1 MFDLGN
7 NRPEIAEQK
16 WRSQLDRFVM
26 DYESQLAALAWK
38 LKQEWKTSKNVL
50 GIDLKPQPHFVA
62 CTYEN
67 LEILNKNTKGQLQEI
82 LGIVEGHDPE
92 TEVVIIAIGDG
103 QVKLINFQPK
113 LTPSDCF
120 AGTDGDVDKLIAI
133 LEEALANY
141 IV

>member
-7 NRPEIAEQK
+7 NRPEIAKQK
-16 WRSQLDRFVM
+16 WRAQLDSFVI

-38 LKQEWKTSKNVL
+38 LKQEWSASNDVL

-67 LEILNKNTKGQLQEI
+67 LETLNKNTKGQLQEI
-82 LGIVEGHDPE
+82 LGIVEGYDPE
-92 TEVVIIAIGDG
+92 TEVVVIAIGEG
-103 QVKLINFQPK
+103 QVKLINFQPES
-113 LTPSDCF
+113 TPSECF
-120 AGTDGDVDKLIAI
+120 SKTERDVDGLIAT
-133 LEEALANY
+133 LENALTKY